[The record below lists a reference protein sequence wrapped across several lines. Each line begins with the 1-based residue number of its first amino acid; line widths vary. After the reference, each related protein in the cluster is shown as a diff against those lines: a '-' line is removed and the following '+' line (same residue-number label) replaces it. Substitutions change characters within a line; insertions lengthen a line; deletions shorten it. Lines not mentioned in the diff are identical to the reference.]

1 MCQDMQELGCLRASA
16 LRSHRVI
23 PGRGCM
29 LSTREDGD
37 SCPPHLQ
44 STGAISHSDRDGVI
58 TALCSPTGLAQA
70 ALSRCEAELLRAD
83 PAQAC
88 HELLSF
94 CRGVCVQ
101 RGGRRAGLPWAPC
114 MGRQDG
120 ARMQLDPPP
129 RLGRVLCLHSVPSTF
144 AEPFCPN
151 VPCHGLG
158 EPQVR
163 TPGKKGSLGL
173 LCPTPCPSG

>member
-1 MCQDMQELGCLRASA
+1 M
-16 LRSHRVI
+16 RSHRTV
-23 PGRGCM
+23 PSRGCM
-29 LSTREDGD
+29 FSTREDGD

-44 STGAISHSDRDGVI
+44 SDREGVI
-58 TALCSPTGLAQA
+58 AASCSPTGLAQA
-70 ALSRCEAELLRAD
+70 ALSQCEAELLCAD

-94 CRGVCVQ
+94 CRGVWVQ
-101 RGGRRAGLPWAPC
+101 GGGRRAGLPWAPC

-120 ARMQLDPPP
+120 VRMQLDPPP
-129 RLGRVLCLHSVPSTF
+129 CLCKVLCLHSVPSTT
-144 AEPFCPN
+144 AESFCPN

-163 TPGKKGSLGL
+163 RGPWGCSAPHLVPLDMPARTCCAAIPLVK
-173 LCPTPCPSG
+173 